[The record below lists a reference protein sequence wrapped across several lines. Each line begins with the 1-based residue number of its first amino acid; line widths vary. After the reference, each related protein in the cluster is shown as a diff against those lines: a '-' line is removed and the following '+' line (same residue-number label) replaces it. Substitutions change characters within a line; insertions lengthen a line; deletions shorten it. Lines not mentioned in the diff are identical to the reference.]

1 MRRRDF
7 ITGVAG
13 ASAWPLAAR
22 AQQSDKVRR
31 IGVIMGFSVQ
41 NSEAERR
48 VAAFERKLAELGWK
62 DGIDLQIEYRWPG
75 NPPDRL
81 RADIAEILNEY
92 GRHPRH
98 QRANF
103 VIHVGRNINYSDCF
117 CECDKRPPC
126 T

>member
-48 VAAFERKLAELGWK
+48 VAAFERKLAELGWIFAAHARSCVPLVSR
-62 DGIDLQIEYRWPG
+62 GTE
-75 NPPDRL
+75 
-81 RADIAEILNEY
+81 
-92 GRHPRH
+92 
-98 QRANF
+98 
-103 VIHVGRNINYSDCF
+103 
-117 CECDKRPPC
+117 
-126 T
+126 